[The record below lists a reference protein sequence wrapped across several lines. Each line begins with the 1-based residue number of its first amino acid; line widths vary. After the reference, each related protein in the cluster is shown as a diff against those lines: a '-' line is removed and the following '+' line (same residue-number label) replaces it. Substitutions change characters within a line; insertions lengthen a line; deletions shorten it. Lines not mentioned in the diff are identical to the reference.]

1 MEELK
6 RKGRNIKRITTGVIT
21 LYLIGAA
28 LLLAWLFG
36 CFTQKEEKVS
46 EAIFEEDASMLVD
59 TDMIGSD
66 IRLLQEIHGIEDS
79 VTYRYSIQTVCPSWG
94 YDDRYVTKEP
104 LEWVNDTTSAVE
116 TYATNITIRY
126 NGVLY
131 ASGQHYWVPLL
142 QLSSNDGT
150 LEEME
155 DSLMKQA
162 YEAYVVDEGEH
173 ETFSSTDRF
182 MGTLILVL
190 FFGFICWFRMELLK
204 RIRQEIKEKGS
215 ETEEI
220 IEKIEAGK
228 PSEDKQE
235 TVEDKICYTGSEDKG
250 KE

>member
-6 RKGRNIKRITTGVIT
+6 RKERNIKRITTGVIA

-46 EAIFEEDASMLVD
+46 EAVFEEDASMLVD

-126 NGVLY
+126 EGTLY
-131 ASGQHYWVPLL
+131 AQGQHYWVPLL
-142 QLSSNDGT
+142 EVSSNDGT
-150 LEEME
+150 LEDLETE
-155 DSLMKQA
+155 LMDQA
-162 YEAYVVDEGEH
+162 YQAYVTDKGTID
-173 ETFSSTDRF
+173 TFSSIEQF
-182 MGTLILVL
+182 MGVLLIALV
-190 FFGFICWFRMELLK
+190 FGFICWLRITLLRTVKRELAEK
-204 RIRQEIKEKGS
+204 EQEEDTKETAS
-215 ETEEI
+215 
-220 IEKIEAGK
+220 
-228 PSEDKQE
+228 DK
-235 TVEDKICYTGSEDKG
+235 VCYTEAEKEG
-250 KE
+250 KEAESCTKNESEIS